1 MSHRNRIPSYRLHKQ
16 SGQAIVTLPNGLGG
30 RRDVLLGAYDTPES
44 RAEYLRVLAEW
55 EAAGRGLRRQDVGAS
70 LTVAE
75 LILAYWRHCEGYY
88 VKNGTPTTQLDRI
101 RHALRPV
108 RELYGFTAARDFG
121 PKALKAV
128 RQHMLTLPCGHC
140 KGTGTLK
147 KVPCEQCQGH
157 GTIKENPCEHCKR
170 TGNQLARR
178 PKNRRSGNLGEICGR
193 CDGAGQRGWARGLIN
208 AAIGCIKRMFKWAV
222 AEELI
227 PPSVYHGLTAVE
239 GLRKGRSEARET
251 KPIRSVADEHVEA
264 VLPLLTPPVRA
275 MVQVQRLSGMRP
287 GEVILLRPCDVDRS
301 HGRTWI
307 YRPEAH
313 KTEHHDA
320 VRVVFLGPKAQAI
333 LAPFLDR
340 DPGAYCFSPREAVAD
355 LRARQRAAR
364 KSKVQPSQQ
373 DRRQRAPQR
382 TPGEHYTTDTYGN
395 AIERA
400 CLKAG
405 VPPWHPHQ
413 LRHSAATEVRR
424 EVGLDAARAVLGHAC
439 ASMTEHYAEVDAE
452 KAAQAME
459 RLG

>member
-1 MSHRNRIPSYRLHKQ
+1 MPRRKSVPAYRLHKAT
-16 SGQAIVTLPNGLGG
+16 GQAVVTLPDGLGG
-30 RRDVLLGAYDTPES
+30 RRDAYLGAYETPES

-55 EAAGRGLRRQDVGAS
+55 EATGRGLARRDPGAG
-70 LTVAE
+70 LTMAE

-88 VKNGTPTTQLDRI
+88 VKNGEPTSQLDRI
-101 RHALRPV
+101 RNALRPV
-108 RELYGFTAARDFG
+108 RELYAFTAACEFG

-128 RQHMLTLPCGHC
+128 RQRMLTLPCGHC
-140 KGTGTLK
+140 QGTGALK
-147 KVPCEQCQGH
+147 K
-157 GTIKENPCEHCKR
+157 
-170 TGNQLARR
+170 ARR
-178 PKNRRSGNLGEICGR
+178 PENRRSGNAGEVCGR
-193 CDGAGQRGWARGLIN
+193 CGGAGQRGWARGLIN
-208 AAIGCIKRMFKWAV
+208 AAVGCIKRMFKWAV

-251 KPIRSVADEHVEA
+251 KPVRPVADEHVEA
-264 VLPLLTPPVRA
+264 VLPFLTPPVRA

-287 GEVILLRPCDVDRS
+287 GEVTLLRPCDVDRS
-301 HGRTWI
+301 HGRTWV
-307 YRPEAH
+307 YRPGAH
-313 KTEHHDA
+313 KTEHHGA

-333 LAPFLDR
+333 LAAFLDR

-373 DRRQRAPQR
+373 DRRKRAPRR
-382 TPGEHYTTDTYGN
+382 TLGDHYTTDTYGN
-395 AIERA
+395 AVERA

-405 VPPWHPHQ
+405 VPLWHPHQ

-424 EVGLDAARAVLGHAC
+424 EAGLEAARAVLGHAT
-439 ASMTEHYAEVDAE
+439 ASMTEHYAEVDAQ
-452 KAAQAME
+452 KAAEAME